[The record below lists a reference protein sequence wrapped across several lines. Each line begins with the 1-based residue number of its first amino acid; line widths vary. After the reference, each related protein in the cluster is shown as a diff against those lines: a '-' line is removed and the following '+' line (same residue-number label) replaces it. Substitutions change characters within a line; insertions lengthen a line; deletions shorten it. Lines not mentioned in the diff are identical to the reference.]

1 MTAVE
6 ILVKQVID
14 EAVEDTNLH
23 GWSLLKAGF
32 FASKVALEHRRGSR
46 ATTIEYLA
54 IIALD
59 FRNFGVVVV
68 VVSEAARRKIGH
80 SFVVMDFA
88 SAKQFTA
95 IVFCQE
101 RSLGLQISLLNFILI
116 AAILDDY

>member
-14 EAVEDTNLH
+14 EAVEDT
-23 GWSLLKAGF
+23 
-32 FASKVALEHRRGSR
+32 FATKVALEHRRGSR

-68 VVSEAARRKIGH
+68 VSEAARRKIGH
-80 SFVVMDFA
+80 SFVVVDFA
-88 SAKQFTA
+88 SVKQPTA
-95 IVFCQE
+95 IVCCPE
-101 RSLGLQISLLNFILI
+101 RSLSLQIG
-116 AAILDDY
+116 

>member
-1 MTAVE
+1 MIAVE

-23 GWSLLKAGF
+23 GWGLLKAGF

-68 VVSEAARRKIGH
+68 SEAARRKIGH

-88 SAKQFTA
+88 SVKQPTA
-95 IVFCQE
+95 IVCCPE
-101 RSLGLQISLLNFILI
+101 RSLSQQIGLPNFILI
-116 AAILDDY
+116 AAAILDD